1 MVGDEREKRMTEEPD
16 VEGHMSKKLNPD
28 DAPADKSDDGD
39 ADDDTPDVEGHM
51 HKR

>member
-1 MVGDEREKRMTEEPD
+1 MVGDEREKHSRTEEPD
-16 VEGHMSKKLNPD
+16 VEAHVRSKLQD

-51 HKR
+51 RHR